1 MKKGF
6 KINDLTL
13 WNYRIMCL
21 LFLSKAMSNIHLHP
35 AIVAGFVSLAYFGG
49 ASFFSLPSVAEAG
62 LQAEMKKKDMLQ
74 QASDDMT
81 NQRVM
86 KEGEYW
92 QGALRMCQSD
102 NPDTARI
109 RKAIGQGIDVKHTP
123 DCPDRI
129 LAHYIRT
136 QSLSL
141 QKIPTTRQEFIERS
155 QAPLKVLGC
164 LALVFSFGGLALE
177 ARKRGLP
184 LFGPILR

>member
-1 MKKGF
+1 
-6 KINDLTL
+6 
-13 WNYRIMCL
+13 
-21 LFLSKAMSNIHLHP
+21 MSNVHLHP

-62 LQAEMKKKDMLQ
+62 LQVEMQNRDMLQ

-86 KEGEYW
+86 KEGKYW
-92 QGALRMCQSD
+92 QGAERMCQSD

-109 RKAIGQGIDVKHTP
+109 RTAIGLGIDVKHTP

-136 QSLSL
+136 QNISL
-141 QKIPTTRQEFIERS
+141 QKIPTTRQEFIEKS
-155 QAPLKVLGC
+155 QASLKVLGC
-164 LALVFSFGGLALE
+164 LTLAFSFGGLVFE
-177 ARKRGLP
+177 TRKRGLP